1 MVSTDEKPK
10 PLSFTRVAGLDGL
23 EINLVSK
30 QDLFKEQFVLIL
42 KFLMSLVMSK
52 LMNYQTSYLPCVG

>member
-1 MVSTDEKPK
+1 MVDTDEKPK

-23 EINLVSK
+23 KINLVSK